1 MLPNGVPLTEAQI
14 DLFYKGAYAGVKD
27 VTLKRIP
34 ASAHFIMWD
43 QPEQFQAEV
52 KVFLK

>member
-1 MLPNGVPLTEAQI
+1 MLDAG
-14 DLFYKGAYAGVKD
+14 YKAAYAPLKG

-43 QPEQFQAEV
+43 QSEQFQAEV
-52 KVFLK
+52 RNFLR